1 MFQNSVFI
9 LASYWCQNYIMFSV
23 YKIFWGTRTNVTA
36 FVEKFWEIY
45 EVKYIFKGTV
55 LKSRFEFCFWFDF
68 FLTFLE
74 NLLQQVL
81 CFSDQWSDFRTFSKL
96 SKFALFMMK
105 TLWQNHLPKVGITQR
120 GLKSSTL
127 KSGQVFQKSCFSENI
142 LLVASVKNWDQLAT
156 INSFCQ

>member
-23 YKIFWGTRTNVTA
+23 YKIFWGTRKNVTA

-45 EVKYIFKGTV
+45 EVKYIFKGTL

-96 SKFALFMMK
+96 SKFALLMMK
-105 TLWQNHLPKVGITQR
+105 TLWQNHLPKVGITQTGSEIVNSKVR
-120 GLKSSTL
+120 AS
-127 KSGQVFQKSCFSENI
+127 FSEK
-142 LLVASVKNWDQLAT
+142 LFFREHLVGC
-156 INSFCQ
+156 FC

>member
-23 YKIFWGTRTNVTA
+23 YKIFWGTRKNVTA

-120 GLKSSTL
+120 SLKSSTL

>member
-23 YKIFWGTRTNVTA
+23 YKIFWGTRKNVTA

-105 TLWQNHLPKVGITQR
+105 TFITKSPKVGITQTGSEIVNSKVGKFFR
-120 GLKSSTL
+120 KV
-127 KSGQVFQKSCFSENI
+127 VFQRTSCW
-142 LLVASVKNWDQLAT
+142 LLLLRIE
-156 INSFCQ
+156 IN